1 MKKLS
6 VLEHK
11 HMDLFFYDA
20 WKVLVLMKE
29 MRYFSKLGEMKAT
42 LIIWGFDTCI
52 ASILGV

>member
-1 MKKLS
+1 
-6 VLEHK
+6 
-11 HMDLFFYDA
+11 MDLFFYDA